1 MNTKSIFL
9 ALCCL
14 AAFSSYAQH
23 VPTLEEVVNG
33 GLIVTKGESR
43 VNWLSEGNSYSKKEK
58 NPAGGYDIV
67 SYTPGKNKREVL
79 IPAFMFV
86 KPGTSDTLS
95 VRSFSFDTSHKQ
107 VLVYTNTRRE
117 AGIPFKR
124 VMSCS

>member
-14 AAFSSYAQH
+14 TAFSSNAQH

-79 IPAFMFV
+79 IPASMFV

-95 VRSFSFDTSHKQ
+95 VRSH
-107 VLVYTNTRRE
+107 VVC
-117 AGIPFKR
+117 P
-124 VMSCS
+124 

>member
-43 VNWLSEGNSYSKKEK
+43 VNWLSEGNSEGRK
-58 NPAGGYDIV
+58 
-67 SYTPGKNKREVL
+67 PGKL
-79 IPAFMFV
+79 AFRGEQLFKEGEKSGWGIRHRFV
-86 KPGTSDTLS
+86 
-95 VRSFSFDTSHKQ
+95 
-107 VLVYTNTRRE
+107 Y
-117 AGIPFKR
+117 AW
-124 VMSCS
+124 

>member
-67 SYTPGKNKREVL
+67 SYTPR
-79 IPAFMFV
+79 
-86 KPGTSDTLS
+86 TS
-95 VRSFSFDTSHKQ
+95 VRYLF
-107 VLVYTNTRRE
+107 LL
-117 AGIPFKR
+117 
-124 VMSCS
+124 SCS